1 MRLDGYGDDSEVPVE
16 VAQLGM
22 DCMPSNLERLNSLQT
37 YSSLNLV
44 GCMCY
49 TEVLDEW
56 VALGRAHRRPTR
68 LATTGTSLSNFNT
81 LNFELDSATYAK
93 LTPRMI
99 VDLISFIIIVRGVAR
114 LTCVTLSTFVTLVTF
129 VTPVTFVTLVTF
141 VPLVTHA
148 ALFTILSLVACVILY

>member
-99 VDLISFIIIVRGVAR
+99 VDLISFIIILRGVAR
-114 LTCVTLSTFVTLVTF
+114 LTCVTLG
-129 VTPVTFVTLVTF
+129 TFVTLVTF

-148 ALFTILSLVACVILY
+148 PLFTILSLVACVILY